1 MLTRSTHRTT
11 GPLQSLESD
20 MDLPKKSAATL
31 PTEDQIRAGL
41 AEIDSWYHVIELGHG
56 IVTPGAFDMR
66 KYLHHYPIP
75 EDMSGMRVLD
85 VGASN
90 GYFALEFAKRGA
102 AEVIALDLPGWEDH
116 DWSPRQRRVLADRPA
131 DESERVDHSIF
142 SGALDL
148 SIRANE
154 FVDVIRPQALT
165 IYQISPERL
174 GMFDFVFSGSMLMH
188 VRDPLAALHAIR
200 TVVNPGGTFMV
211 SVSTIREEDPE
222 PIAAFVGEWDQS
234 NFWQMN
240 PVCFKRMLTTADFEQ
255 IQDEVLYDQRADIAD
270 FTDRIFACTAKPRRG

>member
-1 MLTRSTHRTT
+1 MPVTSTT
-11 GPLQSLESD
+11 SL
-20 MDLPKKSAATL
+20 PV
-31 PTEDQIRAGL
+31 PTEDQIREGL
-41 AEIDSWYHVIELGHG
+41 ALIDSWYHVIELGHD

-75 EDMSGMRVLD
+75 DDMTGMRVLD

-102 AEVIALDLPGWEDH
+102 TEVVALDLPGWEDH
-116 DWSPRQRRVLADRPA
+116 DWSPRQRRVLEARPK

-148 SIRANE
+148 SIRANGFAE
-154 FVDVIRPQALT
+154 VIRPEACT
-165 IYQISPERL
+165 IYEISPERL

-200 TVVNPGGTFMV
+200 SALKPGGTFMV

-240 PVCFKRMLTTADFEQ
+240 PVCFKRMLATADFDQ
-255 IQDEVLYDQRADIAD
+255 IGDEVHYDQRADIAD
-270 FTDRIFACTAKPRRG
+270 FTDRIFACTCKPRQD